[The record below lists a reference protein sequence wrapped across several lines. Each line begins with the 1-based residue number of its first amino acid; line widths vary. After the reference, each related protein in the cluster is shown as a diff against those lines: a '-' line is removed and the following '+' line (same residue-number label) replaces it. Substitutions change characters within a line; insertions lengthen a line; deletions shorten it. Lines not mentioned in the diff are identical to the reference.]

1 MGRLVC
7 LPATCPRRSKCWAAS
22 NRRQP
27 AVRYS
32 AAAGS
37 RKGLVANSSVPAVG
51 DTIITAVPR
60 HTCRSPDLL
69 AWNYVCSS
77 RMKALVAARRPLVKV
92 QEYCKQVAQAQ
103 KIANSVNFRRPYT
116 GCTTRPSDRVS
127 SVIRSGSSLS
137 EATSRQ
143 VLQPTI
149 ARTAAAVTTTTK
161 QRRCCT
167 PQKLCCLVEHQV

>member
-1 MGRLVC
+1 M
-7 LPATCPRRSKCWAAS
+7 
-22 NRRQP
+22 
-27 AVRYS
+27 RYS

-37 RKGLVANSSVPAVG
+37 RKGLVASSSVPAVG

-60 HTCRSPDLL
+60 HTCRGPDLL
-69 AWNYVCSS
+69 AYNYVCSP
-77 RMKALVAARRPLVKV
+77 RINARVAERQPLPKVHV
-92 QEYCKQVAQAQ
+92 QEYCNQVAQVQ
-103 KIANSVNFRRPYT
+103 KIANSITFRRPYT